1 MAVKALSLRTM
12 ADWKQLE
19 LFEKEADAL
28 RRLSHPGIPAY
39 KDYFEVDSDGDRAY
53 FLVQVSKA
61 YTSACVHSTHHNIHI
76 CCCQAVQR
84 HAALLTNTDQMPS
97 RAMLYECRK
106 KCHAVSCT
114 FLPAHL

>member
-97 RAMLYECRK
+97 SNALRM
-106 KCHAVSCT
+106 
-114 FLPAHL
+114 P